1 MTVRVAG
8 LLLAVM
14 LVGVAAPAEMAQID
28 EEHLV
33 RMDYET
39 PHVAW
44 GKPWLKG
51 TIKALMF
58 CVGKYDSARDAVEM
72 MQRFDMDITTV
83 YLRTNRKVIH
93 FTTANVDREV
103 EENPPDSDGVQRVR
117 RLLRGKWDLFV
128 FGNADPDVLPP
139 ELQYYL
145 YSQVAQGAGVLC
157 VGPRGDKVM
166 TQAREI
172 EEPPGLFPLGVKFW
186 DLPAARGWVKEGGA
200 PADLEGQLV
209 HAYRLGKGRGVHLA
223 LPNPLTLTPNLPASP
238 ENINE
243 TEYWYALAGELAIW
257 AASRDVDLSEA
268 AARAKRVAMQTRLAR
283 LDGFELPWEKAEKDV
298 DAAAGEVS
306 IEVTRTDLPAAAGLY
321 VQGILLD
328 VDGKRAG
335 FMASVLTSP
344 VVTPYGVQAIA
355 LHRDYCE
362 PGESLEGT
370 ISLGDADYTGRK
382 LRLETRDAWGRV
394 LARQDVDLAADTR
407 QVPFSLPTTEDCS
420 AYIRLEASVWE
431 GEEQD
436 TAPKVA
442 EFQVPQR
449 RRGMFHQVMWDAPS
463 SAVGYWAMLRL
474 RQLGYDVILGGLKPT
489 LGLADMPLIPY
500 TTRLMEEQDEQGT
513 MEPCCWN
520 DPEKSEEW
528 IKGIAAAQ
536 EGARKHGVYVY
547 SLGDETTTKGC
558 CESEFCLQTY
568 RRYLRDQYGDVEAL
582 NRSWGTQYSSF
593 DEVQLSA
600 PGDNYE
606 KTAFQ
611 QGNYPRWFDRLAY
624 SQWNY
629 LQLNARFGR
638 EYEALDPQAL
648 TGFEGAGGFGDDIEA
663 VVKTNGFYNPYPSI
677 ADELLRSIA
686 PKGYIRGNWIGYQ
699 RDAEPLLYW
708 YWRIVMNGCP
718 CVFWWRWDGIGM
730 WHGYLAPDFEPYAA
744 TAEMDR
750 DTAVV
755 RQGLGDL
762 LVAADREDDG
772 IALLYSVPAA
782 QADKLPDS
790 KAYGGVQA
798 AHETWVNLT
807 KGAGFGFRY
816 VTDRQVEAGELRH
829 GIKVLVLPFTRPISD
844 KTAEEVRAF
853 AEAGGT
859 VLADLRPGEFTG
871 HLARRLA
878 PVLDD
883 LFGVEHAAEGKPEVA
898 EVRLDIPMGNE
909 RLRCEIPRAHVETA
923 LTVAA
928 GKAAATAAETP
939 LVITRDVGK
948 GRAVLLNFAVADLA
962 GVEAGDS
969 GPEVR
974 RFISALYR
982 SCGVRPAATVD
993 SDDPQVLLNTGA
1005 WRAGKLLVYGVQMR
1019 NYRYGGGR
1027 YVLRLAEP
1035 RHVYDLRDG
1044 KYLGRKRELSAPAY
1058 RTRFFVLAADEVA
1071 PVVASV
1077 DKRGYSPGETVSLR
1091 LSRGKG
1097 SPEGIYPVAVTL
1109 WDPSGAE
1116 QLWARRAVVME
1127 RTETV
1132 RLQLGLNAAGGQWEL
1147 AVRDL
1152 VTGETTDLGF
1162 TVTGD
1167 APCLWPGCYVRR

>member
-1 MTVRVAG
+1 MTARAAG
-8 LLLAVM
+8 LVLAAVM
-14 LVGVAAPAEMAQID
+14 VGVAAPGDMVQIE

-33 RMDYET
+33 RMSYET
-39 PHVAW
+39 PHVEW
-44 GKPWLKG
+44 GKPWLTG

-58 CVGKYDSARDAVEM
+58 CMGKYDSARDAVEM

-83 YLRTNRKVIH
+83 YFRTNRKVLH

-128 FGNADPDVLPP
+128 FGNIDPDVLPA
-139 ELQYYL
+139 ELQYYI

-157 VGPRGDKVM
+157 VGPRGDRVM
-166 TQAREI
+166 MEAREI
-172 EEPPGLFPLGVKFW
+172 QEPPGLFPLGVRFW
-186 DLPAARGWVKEGGA
+186 DLPAAQSWVREGGA
-200 PADLEGQLV
+200 PADLERQLV

-223 LPNPLTLTPNLPASP
+223 LPGALTLTPNLPASP

-257 AASRDVDLSEA
+257 AAGRDVDLGEA
-268 AARAKRVAMQTRLAR
+268 ARGKGVTLRTRLAR
-283 LDGFELPWEKAEKDV
+283 LDGFELPWKVEG
-298 DAAAGEVS
+298 DASAGEVG
-306 IEVTRTDLPAAAGLY
+306 IKETGGDLPAGAGPY
-321 VQGILLD
+321 VRATVLD

-335 FMASVLTSP
+335 FRASVLAGPSLA
-344 VVTPYGVQAIA
+344 PYGVEAIA

-370 ISLGDADYTGRK
+370 ISLGESDYTGRK

-420 AYIRLEASVWE
+420 AYMRLEASVWE
-431 GEEQD
+431 GEAQD

-442 EFQVPQR
+442 EFQVTQR
-449 RRGMFHQVMWDAPS
+449 RRGLFHQIMWDAPTS
-463 SAVGYWAMLRL
+463 TVGYWAMLRL

-500 TTRLMEEQDEQGT
+500 TTRLMEEHDEQGI
-513 MEPCCWN
+513 MKPCCWN

-528 IKGIAAAQ
+528 IRGIVTAQ
-536 EGARKHGVYVY
+536 ERARKHGVYAY

-558 CESEFCLQTY
+558 CASEFCLEAY
-568 RRYLRDQYGDVEAL
+568 RGYLRQQYGDVEAL
-582 NRSWGTQYSSF
+582 NRAWGTEYSSF

-600 PGDNYE
+600 ARDNYE
-606 KTAFQ
+606 KAAFQ
-611 QGNYPRWFDRLAY
+611 QGNYSRWYDRLAY

-638 EYEALDPQAL
+638 AYDALDPHAL

-663 VVKTNGFYNPYPSI
+663 VVRTNGFYNPYPSI
-677 ADELLRSIA
+677 ADELLRSVA

-718 CVFWWRWDGIGM
+718 CVFWWRWDGIGV

-750 DTAVV
+750 DTVLV

-762 LVAADREDDG
+762 LMAADREDDG

-798 AHETWVNLT
+798 AHEAWVNLT

-816 VTDRQVEAGELRH
+816 VTDRQAEAGELRR
-829 GIKVLVLPFTRPISD
+829 GVKVLVLPFTRAISD
-844 KTAEEVRAF
+844 ETAEEVRAF

-871 HLARRLA
+871 HLARRSTPA
-878 PVLDD
+878 LDD
-883 LFGVEHAAEGKPEVA
+883 LFGVEHAAEGAPGVVEVK
-898 EVRLDIPMGNE
+898 LDIPVGSE
-909 RLRCEIPRAHVETA
+909 RLRCGVAQAHVETG
-923 LTVAA
+923 LRVVA
-928 GKAAATAAETP
+928 GKAAATAGKTP
-939 LVITRDVGK
+939 LVITREIGK
-948 GRAVLLNFAVADLA
+948 GRTVLLNFAVGDLA
-962 GVEAGDS
+962 GLEMGES

-974 RFISALYR
+974 RFVAALYR

-1005 WRAGKLLVYGVQMR
+1005 WRAGQLLVYGVQMR

-1027 YVLRLAEP
+1027 YVVRLAEP

-1044 KYLGRKRELSAPAY
+1044 TYLGHKQELSAPAR
-1058 RTRFFVLAADEVA
+1058 RTRFFVLAPEEVA

-1077 DKRGYSPGETVSLR
+1077 DKSGYSPGETVSLR
-1091 LSRGKG
+1091 LSRGRG
-1097 SPEGIYPVAVTL
+1097 SPEGKYAVAVAL

-1116 QLWARRAVVME
+1116 QLWARRAVVLE

-1132 RLQLGLNAAGGQWEL
+1132 LLQLGLNAAGGLWKL

-1152 VTGETTDLGF
+1152 VTGKTTDLGF

-1167 APCLWPGCYVRR
+1167 APCLWPGCYMRR